1 MNKGKIKAFQV
12 RKNLSLP
19 HITLIKGNSIEL
31 TSGTRKTMQKEDLRY
46 AKKW

>member
-1 MNKGKIKAFQV
+1 MKKGKIKTFRV
-12 RKNLSLP
+12 GKTLSLP

-31 TSGTRKTMQKEDLRY
+31 TSGTRETMQKEDLRY